1 MVFYISTKKKKK
13 WCFTFISSLRPICFH
28 EIEFLKILRNLLLEV
43 TKIEIVMVKIKINK
57 YEIIFFSGENKLR
70 EDRK

>member
-13 WCFTFISSLRPICFH
+13 VFTFITSLRPIYFH

-43 TKIEIVMVKIKINK
+43 SRIEKVMVKIIINK
-57 YEIIFFSGENKLR
+57 YEIIFFSGGNKVR
-70 EDRK
+70 GDGK